1 MLLLS
6 LFVCVCVFF
15 LSKMQ
20 QCIYVKPNYVESYSP
35 EQNTEGK
42 RALYWKNG
50 CVQTSQKLDGLAL
63 KIYGSLRSSADQ
75 DVKRRCRHMNVAIC
89 DKNRIEDS
97 CCFLNSELATSL
109 ERHLTVSEVMLEGF
123 FCLFVYLF
131 FPPGFLW
138 DCIWIST
145 ETWKILNLG
154 LVCLKTFW
162 EQLIG
167 LAGAVFILF

>member
-1 MLLLS
+1 MWKKWFLPEMLLLF

-89 DKNRIEDS
+89 DKNRIEES
-97 CCFLNSELATSL
+97 CCFLNNLLLAWRGIWLSL
-109 ERHLTVSEVMLEGF
+109 KSCLKVFCFVLFSFLSSWVS
-123 FCLFVYLF
+123 
-131 FPPGFLW
+131 
-138 DCIWIST
+138 
-145 ETWKILNLG
+145 LG
-154 LVCLKTFW
+154 LYLDFHRNM
-162 EQLIG
+162 ENSESRIG
-167 LAGAVFILF
+167 MP